1 MNISIRIGI
10 LIGLVLL
17 SFIFFTNSL
26 HAQKSPAV
34 RFTVGAKGWM
44 ASWNL
49 IQDQTSFTGEY
60 AGDGTP
66 IYGKWKALS
75 WGLMAGPYVTMS
87 VGAFSTTISYAATL
101 STFDTEYSLVT
112 QDGTP
117 FVDQSNRPI
126 VAPVNVKRQDVN
138 LVAVYRFVPEFGL
151 FVNGKLLLYSYSAS
165 LFGQN
170 ILDNSSTAFTLGGG
184 IASSYVFPETGGL
197 AAYGYLGALYNT
209 NTNFDNEVII
219 LVDAGLA
226 YRYVAL
232 GFRLEAGKDTGS
244 KTTLGPTLS
253 IYYTF

>member
-1 MNISIRIGI
+1 MNISLRIRI

-17 SFIFFTNSL
+17 SFIFLTNSL

-34 RFTVGAKGWM
+34 RFTIGAKGWL

-49 IQDQTSFTGEY
+49 IKDQTSFTGEY

-66 IYGKWKALS
+66 IYEKWKALS
-75 WGLMAGPYVTMS
+75 WGLMAGPYVTLS
-87 VGAFSTTISYAATL
+87 VGNFSTTISYAAAL
-101 STFDTEYSLVT
+101 ATFNTEYSWVAD
-112 QDGTP
+112 DGSP
-117 FVDQSNRPI
+117 LYYNNQAI
-126 VAPVNVKRQDVN
+126 VSPTSVKRQDVN

-170 ILDNSSTAFTLGGG
+170 ILDNSSTAFTIGGG
-184 IASSYVFPETGGL
+184 IVSSYVFPETGGL
-197 AAYGYLGALYNT
+197 AVYGYLGALYNT
-209 NTNFDNEVII
+209 NTDFDNEVVF

-244 KTTLGPTLS
+244 RTTLGPTLS